1 MEFRIIRI
9 SPILEKDFPFDFIE
23 SQKEGITSNFRF
35 IFRLVDGDRNVYFEG
50 RSCRNDSFD
59 PLDFFGSE
67 FGCTDLQ
74 YLENG
79 KFVSL

>member
-1 MEFRIIRI
+1 MKYRITHIAP
-9 SPILEKDFPFDFIE
+9 SLVNDFPEDFILNQE
-23 SQKEGITSNFRF
+23 KEIKNNFKYK
-35 IFRLVDGDRNVYFEG
+35 FRLLDDDKNVYFEG
-50 RSCRNDSFD
+50 LATKNDSFD
-59 PLDFFGSE
+59 PLDFLGSE